1 MKKTE
6 AGKALNMSATARPW
20 KVGTKH
26 PCRIIGQVGES
37 GIVGMTIMG
46 FDDEGTETE
55 REKANAALIVTAV
68 NTFDEA
74 KAALETALGF
84 IETQYLLLHKPGRCV
99 TEPPLLN
106 QIKAVLERMNGK

>member
-1 MKKTE
+1 
-6 AGKALNMSATARPW
+6 MSSTARPW
-20 KVGTKH
+20 KVIEERKPH
-26 PCRIIGQVGES
+26 FEDQPDIEVRDEKNYVVARYQRS
-37 GIVGMTIMG
+37 G
-46 FDDEGTETE
+46 E
-55 REKANAALIVTAV
+55 RERKQAAYICTAV
-68 NTFDEA
+68 NFHDEA